1 MNILQKINKSISS
14 FFSSDEE
21 RPFTTEKLM
30 ARLREEGNLSDS
42 ELDSL
47 KDMLSP
53 QEILTESLRKAMEDG
68 ILTSDELKEFL
79 FLQKKLDI
87 SDEELDRLKFDV
99 FYELYEKVI
108 EDQIVTDDEL
118 SMMNSLGKPLIQ
130 SGKSG
135 AFKGQIQK
143 IIDDLTKMNKEDS
156 APKNKPNILKKV
168 QELHEETKKR
178 LADSEKKVFE
188 AEISFIRTSVK
199 AIKKEGKITDL
210 ELRILSKTEIKLI
223 ASGKMPDDLREEI
236 EFIRTLPV
244 V

>member
-14 FFSSDEE
+14 FFSSQEE

-30 ARLREEGNLSDS
+30 TRLREEGNLTDL
-42 ELDSL
+42 ELESL
-47 KDMLSP
+47 KDLISP

-68 ILTSDELKEFL
+68 ILTPDELKEFL
-79 FLQKKLDI
+79 FLQQKLEI

-118 SMMNSLGKPLIQ
+118 SMMNSLGKPLID

-143 IIDDLTKMNKEDS
+143 IIDDLTLMNKQIPAVED
-156 APKNKPNILKKV
+156 NQNVFKKV
-168 QELHEETKKR
+168 QLLHEQTKKR
-178 LADSEKKVFE
+178 LADSEKKVYE

-199 AIKKEGKITDL
+199 AIKKEGKITNL
-210 ELRILSKTEIKLI
+210 ELRILSRTEIKLI

-244 V
+244 I